1 MDEATPPRT
10 LADESRRGLARAR
23 EATAVEI
30 RTLAPEERHAA
41 RRVFRTAMLF
51 LGPLPT
57 AESAEQAG
65 GDAFAE
71 LDRRFGAFVEGE
83 LVGCVDSFASWLT
96 VPGGRRVPH
105 AAVTGVG
112 VLATHTRRGL
122 LTRLMRAQ
130 LEDAARR
137 GDVVATLRAS
147 EATIYERFGYGVA
160 TQVGKLEV
168 TRSRVRWRPTAPVG
182 GPVRLVD
189 PVDAWDL
196 FARIHEEAAHQP
208 GAIGRSRG
216 WWNRHLRWVR
226 EATTAQLAVVHGEPG
241 AEDGFALYEPVRTPD
256 WHVDG
261 NRAVRV
267 TDFVAGTP
275 AARAGLLRHLTG
287 LDFVDRIEFLEMPL
301 DDPLPAALTDSRAV
315 RLTWAEDE
323 TWLRLLDVP
332 AALAARTYTG
342 PGRVTV
348 EVGDPLLPAN
358 AGVYEISAAGATRVS
373 TSTPADLRT
382 GIAELGA
389 VYLGGTRWWQLASAG
404 RVEARN
410 PAAVATA
417 DTLFATAALP
427 YAATSF

>member
-1 MDEATPPRT
+1 MDEPAPTASP
-10 LADESRRGLARAR
+10 AHESRSGLARSR
-23 EATAVEI
+23 EAGAVEI

-41 RRVFRTAMLF
+41 RRVFRAAMLF

-57 AESAEQAG
+57 AESAERAG

-71 LDRRFGAFVEGE
+71 LDRRFGAFADGE

-122 LTRLMRAQ
+122 LTGLMRAQ
-130 LEDAARR
+130 LEDAAGR

-160 TQVGKLEV
+160 TQVGRLEV
-168 TRSRVRWRPTAPVG
+168 TRSRVRWRPSAPAG

-189 PVDAWDL
+189 PLDGWDL

-216 WWNRHLRWVR
+216 WWNRRLRWAR

-261 NRAVRV
+261 HRVVQV

-287 LDFVDRIEFLEMPL
+287 LDFVDRIEFLEMSL
-301 DDPLPAALTDSRAV
+301 DDPLPAALTDARAV
-315 RLTWAEDE
+315 RLTSAEDE

-332 AALAARTYTG
+332 VALAARTYSG

-348 EVGDPLLPAN
+348 EVDDPLLPAN
-358 AGVYEISAAGATRVS
+358 SGVYEISAAGAARVS
-373 TSTPADLRT
+373 TSAPADLRT

-404 RVEARN
+404 RVESRD

-427 YAATSF
+427 YAATGF